1 MRPLLTILAAALLFG
16 CGSDGPV
23 APRSGGFLQ
32 VAGTYAGPATFT
44 AFTLE
49 PEPITGTARFVV
61 VQSDAQVTISGSF
74 NFAYWDAPLAC
85 GAVTGT
91 INETG
96 FFTPTTS
103 GRVPGPGRRRPVR
116 ALHHHEPIPSLHGL
130 RDSIRKK
137 RRNGLVWPF
146 HDPRDAPP
154 SIGTPQNCMGAAF
167 SFADGSPPLCR
178 SSRLLRSVKTR
189 W

>member
-103 GRVPGPGRRRPVR
+103 GRVPGPVEDDQCGRYTTTSQSLAFTGSEIQYEKSAETDSCGLFTILATLRRR
-116 ALHHHEPIPSLHGL
+116 
-130 RDSIRKK
+130 
-137 RRNGLVWPF
+137 
-146 HDPRDAPP
+146 
-154 SIGTPQNCMGAAF
+154 
-167 SFADGSPPLCR
+167 
-178 SSRLLRSVKTR
+178 
-189 W
+189 